1 MISREIVMADSQ
13 SEYDAIRRRAE
24 KRVVARQE
32 FFQHL
37 GIYVIVN
44 LAFWVLWYAIKQMFQ
59 IFDGF
64 LAFPWPVIITFAW
77 GIGIAIHGLE
87 TYFKSGMMEARREMA
102 IEREMQR
109 EMALRGLSPENSGK
123 RKHERII
130 RLSDDG
136 ELIPADE
143 EDDSEQQWAKRSE
156 R

>member
-1 MISREIVMADSQ
+1 MAGSQ

-44 LAFWVLWYAIKQMFQ
+44 LAFWIIWYVVKQMLQ
-59 IFDGF
+59 VFDGV
-64 LAFPWPVIITFAW
+64 LAFPWPVIITIAW

-87 TYFKSGMMEARREMA
+87 TYFKSGMMEVRREMA

-109 EMALRGLSPENSGK
+109 EMEIRGLSPENSGK
-123 RKHERII
+123 RKHERVI

-136 ELIPADE
+136 ELIPTEDE
-143 EDDSEQQWAKRSE
+143 DASEQEWAQRSG